1 MAHLLAVGIRVG
13 DDDDDDDDDDDEC
26 LQLRARASPAMFI
39 GSASVCALLRIIANS
54 SLQPT
59 HAEHTFAR
67 SLSIIISS
75 HIWRA
80 TEAATS

>member
-13 DDDDDDDDDDDEC
+13 DDDDDDDDDEC

-39 GSASVCALLRIIANS
+39 GSASVCATLRIIANS

-75 HIWRA
+75 HIGENRGGNKL
-80 TEAATS
+80 T